1 MMLFTRKSPIHG
13 TGVFTDSP
21 IRARTKIGEYSGERI
36 SVHEGRRRAKKQ
48 RCITI
53 VEVTDKLAIDGS
65 VNGGPFT
72 YINHSC
78 SPNVYMRIAYGR
90 AEFYSLRDLK
100 AGEEL
105 TFDYGESHHYGKVPC
120 GCGSTRCQKFL
131 K

>member
-1 MMLFTRKSPIHG
+1 VLLTGKSSIHG

-21 IRARTKIGEYSGERI
+21 LRARTKIGEYSGERI
-36 SVHEGRRRAKKQ
+36 SIREGRRRAKTQ

-53 VEVTDKLAIDGS
+53 VEVSSFVAIDGS
-65 VNGGPFT
+65 VNGCPFT

-90 AEFYSLRDLK
+90 AEFYALRNVK

-120 GCGSTRCQKFL
+120 VCGSPRCQKFL

>member
-1 MMLFTRKSPIHG
+1 MLFTGKSAIHG

-21 IRARTKIGEYSGERI
+21 LRARTKIGEYSGERI
-36 SVHEGRRRAKKQ
+36 SIRQGRRRAKTQ

-53 VEVTDKLAIDGS
+53 VEVSSKIAIDGS

-90 AEFYSLRDLK
+90 AEFYALRNVK

-120 GCGSTRCQKFL
+120 VCGSPKCQKFL